1 MNNDIPDF
9 IKKFKKGQLNEKE
22 FHLFQAWL
30 KSANEAQ
37 LSQIIDYYGNYFE
50 QLPDETPLERAV
62 LIAKIESKID
72 QVQDHEPRK
81 KKLWPLLIQV
91 TAIAAVLCVILF
103 VFLYTP
109 KAPDVNQ
116 LNTNLIKKPIV
127 PGKNQAT
134 LTLSDGS
141 TIALDSAKNGVLA
154 SQGNVQVYKS
164 KTGQLTYN
172 VLSAVERSATDPLK
186 PIYNTI
192 STPRGGQYQLTLP
205 DGSKVWLN
213 AASSLKYPL
222 RFLGNKRQVE
232 LTGEAYFEIKADKQH
247 PFNISVNHSA
257 IEVLGTHF
265 NVMGYQDEAETKTTL
280 LAGSVK
286 IISGSLTKMIIPGE
300 QASVKDGIKVSKV
313 NVSEAVE
320 WKNGNFNFSH
330 EKIGNIMRKI
340 SRWYDVDIQYNG
352 KTTSEGFVGTIP
364 RSKSIQEVLK
374 YLELTELVHFKI
386 IERRIIVMP

>member
-9 IKKFKKGQLNEKE
+9 IKKFKKGHLSEKE

-50 QLPDETPLERAV
+50 QLQDETPLERAA
-62 LIAKIESKID
+62 LLAKIESKID
-72 QVQDHEPRK
+72 QVSVNEPRK

-91 TAIAAVLCVILF
+91 SAIAALLCVVLF
-103 VFLYTP
+103 AFFYTK
-109 KAPDVNQ
+109 KAPNVDQ
-116 LNTNLIKKPIV
+116 LKANLTKKPIV
-127 PGKNQAT
+127 PGKNQAI

-141 TIALDSAKNGVLA
+141 EIALDSAKDGVLA

-172 VLSAVERSATDPLK
+172 VLSTVERSAADPLR

-222 RFLGNKRQVE
+222 RFSGNKRQVE
-232 LTGEAYFEIKADKQH
+232 LTGEAYFEIKADKRH
-247 PFNISVNHSA
+247 PFNISVNNSA

-280 LAGSVK
+280 LEGSVK
-286 IISGSLTKMIIPGE
+286 IMSGSISKMIIPGE
-300 QASVKDGIKVSKV
+300 QASVKNGIRVSKV

-330 EKIGNIMRKI
+330 EKIGSIMRKI
-340 SRWYDVDIQYNG
+340 SRWYDVEIQYNG

-374 YLELTELVHFKI
+374 YLELTELVRFKI
-386 IERRIIVMP
+386 KERRIIVMP